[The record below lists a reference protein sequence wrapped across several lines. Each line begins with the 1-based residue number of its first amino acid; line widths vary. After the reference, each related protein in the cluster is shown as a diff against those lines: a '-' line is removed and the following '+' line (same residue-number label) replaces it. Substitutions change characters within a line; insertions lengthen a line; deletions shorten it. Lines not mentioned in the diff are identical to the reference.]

1 MREENTHKERKGER
15 VLPKKRECSRSR
27 GRSGV
32 AGHVEK
38 GFWAVA
44 PFFISH
50 PRSPRLPCPPPA
62 HLVRVY
68 KICRSFSF
76 NYFLHNFLV
85 SCADCC
91 FTSSLSPFLLPLSFC
106 FCRLSLFFFVS
117 PYIFLV
123 LLINLGVRLRVLL
136 CRWGPS

>member
-1 MREENTHKERKGER
+1 MPK
-15 VLPKKRECSRSR
+15 KKRECSGSR
-27 GRSGV
+27 GRSG
-32 AGHVEK
+32 AGGHVEK

-50 PRSPRLPCPPPA
+50 PRSPRLPCPASSCSACIKSVAASASIIFYTIFLSLVPTA
-62 HLVRVY
+62 ASHLP
-68 KICRSFSF
+68 
-76 NYFLHNFLV
+76 
-85 SCADCC
+85 
-91 FTSSLSPFLLPLSFC
+91 SLSLLTLSLC
-106 FCRLSLFFFVS
+106 ICRLSLFFFVS

>member
-1 MREENTHKERKGER
+1 MREENTHRERKRGR
-15 VLPKKRECSRSR
+15 FVPKKRECSRGR
-27 GRSGV
+27 VRSG
-32 AGHVEK
+32 AGGHVEK

-50 PRSPRLPCPPPA
+50 PRSPRLPCPAFSSSACIKSVAASASIIFYTIFLSLVPTA
-62 HLVRVY
+62 ASHLL
-68 KICRSFSF
+68 CLS
-76 NYFLHNFLV
+76 LL
-85 SCADCC
+85 
-91 FTSSLSPFLLPLSFC
+91 TLSLSLC
-106 FCRLSLFFFVS
+106 ICRLSLFFFVS